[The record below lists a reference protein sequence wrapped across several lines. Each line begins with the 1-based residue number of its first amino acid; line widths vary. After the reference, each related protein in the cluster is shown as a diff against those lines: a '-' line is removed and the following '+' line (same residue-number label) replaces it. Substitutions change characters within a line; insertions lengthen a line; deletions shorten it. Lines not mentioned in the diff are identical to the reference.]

1 MSNVAAN
8 LLSHASTTN
17 GSMTTTQRTLN
28 SRPGTSELAERFNL
42 GLASFIENKLPRL
55 TKLLQ
60 HIIYNLQLNSYFEDY
75 SYIPSV
81 C

>member
-28 SRPGTSELAERFNL
+28 WSRLANFGTGR
-42 GLASFIENKLPRL
+42 K
-55 TKLLQ
+55 
-60 HIIYNLQLNSYFEDY
+60 
-75 SYIPSV
+75 V
-81 C
+81 